1 MDQLKYTIK
10 NEQYKYYEGTPWNDL
25 MDASKTTKN
34 GGSKKK
40 VEKESGKKS
49 RAGTP
54 NKKKHNGDGKKK
66 ADKSLNT
73 SAS

>member
-1 MDQLKYTIK
+1 MDT
-10 NEQYKYYEGTPWNDL
+10 
-25 MDASKTTKN
+25 SKTTKN

-40 VEKESGKKS
+40 VEKEAGKKS

-66 ADKSLNT
+66 AEKSLNT